1 MITSSRASAKAETQA
16 KAGTSTPTAPSA
28 GGPIGTGPRARRR
41 PDRSDT
47 PDRRAAHPP
56 VPASPEGVEI
66 EIPVIAIRLSRLV
79 RWCGGGVHVCSVAEH
94 SVLVA
99 KIMER
104 AFIDENGDPET
115 PFIARAL
122 LFGLLH
128 DAHEA
133 FTGDMTR
140 QVQDRYAAE
149 LPGFTAVRARLNGA
163 WDRVIFAAAG
173 IGEPE
178 APVTAAVAHAD
189 EMAARIERGVLFEG
203 EAGDAIGDGVV
214 HGWPPEQA
222 HYAFMT
228 LYGQLQAVLKG

>member
-1 MITSSRASAKAETQA
+1 MITSSKASAKAETQA

-28 GGPIGTGPRARRR
+28 RGPIKTETRAKK
-41 PDRSDT
+41 RSDK
-47 PDRRAAHPP
+47 PDAPDHRAPHPP

-66 EIPVIAIRLSRLV
+66 EIPVIATRLSRLP

-94 SVLVA
+94 SVLVT
-99 KIMER
+99 KIMEK
-104 AFIDENGDPET
+104 AVIDENGDLES

-163 WDRVIFAAAG
+163 WDRMIFAAAG

-178 APVTAAVAHAD
+178 APVAAAVAQAD

-203 EAGDAIGDGVV
+203 EAGGAIGDGVV

-228 LYGQLQAVLKG
+228 LYGRLQAVLKG